1 MVWGAIYW
9 NDAFGLV
16 TDPEPSHKMQVKL
29 QVWIS
34 SVLRFAYVGI
44 LRFGY
49 GYDFHYC
56 PMPIWTSLPTN
67 IFFVLYCRKRIV
79 LFQPLSHSPFSYLK
93 SVGAHCKKGHVTNT
107 SLARHPLVDRWWSTY
122 TKVHLNSFFEVV
134 LQQRTWALGFK
145 LRMAEVALA
154 SPFLQIAPW

>member
-1 MVWGAIYW
+1 MVWSAIYW

-16 TDPEPSHKMQVKL
+16 TDPEPSHKMRVKL

-56 PMPIWTSLPTN
+56 PMPTLTSLPTN
-67 IFFVLYCRKRIV
+67 IFFVLYWRKRIV
-79 LFQPLSHSPFSYLK
+79 LFQPLSHSHFSYLK
-93 SVGAHCKKGHVTNT
+93 SVGAHCKKRHVTNT

-122 TKVHLNSFFEVV
+122 IEVHLNSFFEVV

-154 SPFLQIAPW
+154 SPFLQIVPW